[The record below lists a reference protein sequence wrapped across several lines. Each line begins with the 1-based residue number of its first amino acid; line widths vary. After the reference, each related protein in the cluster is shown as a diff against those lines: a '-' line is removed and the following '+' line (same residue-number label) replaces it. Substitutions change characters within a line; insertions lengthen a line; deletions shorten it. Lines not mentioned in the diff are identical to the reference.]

1 MTTEELQKHKAD
13 HNSKIAKLKKEFIDN
28 QIIIDKLQINQPIIL
43 ARLFEAIDDHEK
55 VCEEFDRE
63 KE

>member
-1 MTTEELQKHKAD
+1 MTSQELKKYKQD
-13 HNSKIAKLKKEFIDN
+13 YNSKIAELKRKYRIK
-28 QIIIDKLQINQPIIL
+28 QLIIL
-43 ARLFEAIDDHEK
+43 NIENEKEALLTNLFDAIDDHEK

>member
-1 MTTEELQKHKAD
+1 MTSQDLQKYKQD
-13 HNSKIAKLKKEFIDN
+13 YNSKILELNKQYHIKSAMMVDIKNEQREIMTN
-28 QIIIDKLQINQPIIL
+28 
-43 ARLFEAIDDHEK
+43 LFDLIDDHEK